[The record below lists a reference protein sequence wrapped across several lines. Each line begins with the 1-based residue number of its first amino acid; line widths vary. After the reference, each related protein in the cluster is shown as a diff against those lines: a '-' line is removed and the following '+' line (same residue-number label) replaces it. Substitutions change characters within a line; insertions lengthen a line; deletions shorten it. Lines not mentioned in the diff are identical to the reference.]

1 MGNLLKFLLLAL
13 VVVWLWH
20 SPALR
25 KLRNGQTA
33 KRPAPPEP
41 KPGAEHSPKSSTDT
55 IVSCSHCGLHVPEA
69 EALHNARHQH
79 FCSAAHRDLHP

>member
-1 MGNLLKFLLLAL
+1 MGTLLKFLLLAL
-13 VVVWLWH
+13 AVVWLWH

-25 KLRNGQTA
+25 SLRNRQTA
-33 KRPAPPEP
+33 KPPAPPETKP
-41 KPGAEHSPKSSTDT
+41 KPEPRQSPDT

-69 EALHNARHQH
+69 EAFHNARQQP